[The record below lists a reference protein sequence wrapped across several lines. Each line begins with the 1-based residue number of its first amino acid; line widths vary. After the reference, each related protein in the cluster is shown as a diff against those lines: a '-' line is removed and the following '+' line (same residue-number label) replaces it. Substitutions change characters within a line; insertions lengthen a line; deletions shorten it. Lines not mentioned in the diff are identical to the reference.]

1 MAKTGSQTLE
11 EAKKKINNPD
21 YNVFSGNIEKDKNK
35 QTGKNKRR
43 ITTSDVINT
52 GSMLIGGPLLGTGAK
67 IGSKLIS
74 KVAPKIKKFL
84 KGSDKTKKVTKTT
97 PNKTTKTTKTTKNN
111 KKTKVTPTAVTKPK
125 QGPFPK
131 VYKKPVGPKPKTS
144 TRIKNFV
151 RKNKVPIIAGATALG
166 TGTALLSGNK
176 SDKNKKISKPPEVKL
191 KPKNIKPK
199 VTKPNII
206 KSKPI
211 KKTNITAG
219 GNTGFGAKGNIFV
232 SSEKRR
238 KELMDKFGGT
248 GSAAARA
255 AMKGTQGNMVKRAAG
270 GLKPVP
276 EGNKGLG
283 KLPSPVRNKMGYMR
297 KGGVV
302 KMRGGGAATKGMN
315 FNRGY

>member
-84 KGSDKTKKVTKTT
+84 KGGDKTKKVTKTT